1 MKRLALIVGLTISV
15 MLPKWCDATYSGYQ
29 YQRTL
34 TIAHAQV
41 PNSDQTNFPVLIS
54 TNDVTLSTGTGG
66 HLSNSNGY
74 DLIFSTM
81 SDCSYLLNW
90 DTETVNNTGSATLNV
105 WVKVPTVKTASDTT
119 LYLCYGNSS
128 ITTYQGVSAS
138 AWDSNFKGVWHLQET
153 GTGAAGDYK
162 DSTTNGN
169 NSNNTTGEPSKTTG
183 IIASA
188 QSFNGSSSLIS
199 VPSTLSG
206 LTSFTISGWI
216 KQSSSG
222 GLYDSWFCNA
232 GYYGTNQMARQYGNS
247 WQAYPTSGNGKISG
261 SGLPD
266 DAWNYIALTYVSGGT
281 NGVIF
286 YINGSAQASV
296 ATYTG
301 AVASHSNDAMGTDGS
316 NYAKAIMEEFRASGS
331 VRSADWIAT
340 EYNNQSAPST
350 FTTIGTETTSGGGAV
365 SNPFF
370 FGEF

>member
-1 MKRLALIVGLTISV
+1 MKRLAIIAGCFLATSSV
-15 MLPKWCDATYSGYQ
+15 QATYSGYT

-66 HLSNSNGY
+66 HLSNSSGY

-81 SDCSYLLNW
+81 SDCSYLLHW
-90 DTETVNNTGSATLNV
+90 DTETVNNTGTATLNV
-105 WVKVPTVKTASDTT
+105 WVNVPTVKTASDTT

-128 ITTYQGVSAS
+128 ITTYQGASAS
-138 AWDSNFKGVWHLQET
+138 TWDSNYKGVWHMQET

-162 DSTTNGN
+162 DSTSNGN
-169 NSNNTTGEPSKTTG
+169 NSSNTTNQPSKTTSG
-183 IIASA
+183 IIAGA
-188 QSFNGSSSLIS
+188 ESFNGSTSQIT

-232 GYYGTNQMARQYGNS
+232 SYYGTNQVARQYGNG
-247 WQAYPTSGNGKISG
+247 WQAYPTGGNGKVSG
-261 SGLPD
+261 SGLTD
-266 DAWNYIALTYVSGGT
+266 DSWNYIVLTYVSGGT

-316 NYAKAIMEEFRASGS
+316 NYAKAIMEEFRVSGS
-331 VRSADWIAT
+331 VRSADWITT

-350 FTTIGTETTSGGGAV
+350 FTTIGTETTSGGAV
-365 SNPFF
+365 TGNAFW